1 MFLSKKKMFW
11 TLNTTILPFSN
22 SLLLQ
27 RFPVLWSDPSP
38 CSVDDGEQPL
48 QPSCTTW
55 TFLHVGRTPKTRIIL
70 FRGPLIKLWMG
81 QFVKSER
88 KRQRHQHELQSSSIN
103 TEETRVVSKGALPAL
118 HPLLQSCTHGFSR
131 NHHNHYFTCTI
142 CAKMHNFDYLT
153 FLKAYEAFD
162 TCRNRCTK
170 SHHGTGDLAK
180 DDTLSSLQVL
190 KFNLAANSS
199 ILRLQMLGSGPQS

>member
-1 MFLSKKKMFW
+1 MSYNLYQ
-11 TLNTTILPFSN
+11 LIL
-22 SLLLQ
+22 
-27 RFPVLWSDPSP
+27 
-38 CSVDDGEQPL
+38 
-48 QPSCTTW
+48 
-55 TFLHVGRTPKTRIIL
+55 
-70 FRGPLIKLWMG
+70 
-81 QFVKSER
+81 R
-88 KRQRHQHELQSSSIN
+88 KRESFPREHSQL
-103 TEETRVVSKGALPAL
+103 
-118 HPLLQSCTHGFSR
+118 CTHCYKAALTVLAGTIR
-131 NHHNHYFTCTI
+131 DHYFTCTI

-162 TCRNRCTK
+162 MCRNWCTK